1 MKLKSL
7 LITLLALLG
16 SIKANANLYYDFCVN
31 DIYYSITSGNK
42 CSVTYPARSY
52 DDEEDGYWL
61 YYVENSQEYEDDW
74 NDFYIIWSYYSGS
87 VSIPSNV
94 TYNGQTYQV
103 TAIGDHAFENC
114 RNLNSVSIPNSV
126 TSIGYNAFRNS
137 SLSTITLPSSLTTIG
152 NGAFERCNSLEALT
166 IPGSVT
172 SIGSEV
178 FSYSNLAVID
188 INATNLTSI
197 GSAAFKKCY
206 RLKTVNINSIASW
219 LNCTLLSES
228 SSPFCNG
235 ADLYVANEEQSILS
249 FPVATTNIP
258 AYAFYGCNNITS
270 ISFPSHVRNI
280 GDGAFALCPSL
291 TAIDVNSNN
300 SYLSFEDG
308 ILYQSNKTSLVVCI
322 KTKSGSVNIPQ
333 SVTTIQIGAF
343 NGCSSLTSI
352 TIPSSITSM
361 ERLAFSGCSGTLTV
375 NCNIPDYNY
384 SNSYSVE
391 TYSYIDSSNSPFF
404 GSSFSSIT
412 FGNNVTSIGSN
423 AFCVCSSITSL
434 SLPSS
439 LTTIGSGAFRK
450 CYGIT
455 SITIPNSVTSIGDDA
470 FKNCNLTSVTLPSSL
485 TSIGDDA
492 FYYCRLTSVTLP
504 SSLTS
509 IGESAFGG
517 CKSLTD
523 VYCYAENVP
532 NTETSAFWNIA
543 SATTLH
549 VPAGSIEAYSTTA
562 PWNSFD
568 TIVPIETS
576 SPAIAFADANVKAL
590 CVANWDTNGDGELSE
605 AEAAVVTSLG
615 NVFQEKTNITL
626 FNELQYF
633 TGLTSIGYEAFYGCS
648 SLTSITIPNS
658 VTSIGGNA
666 FRGCTSLTSITI
678 PNSVTSIGKSAFYN
692 CTSLTSITIGNSV
705 TSIGDYAFYGCT
717 RLTSITIPN
726 SVTSIGSYS
735 YAFLHCTSLTS
746 IQVET
751 GNTTYDS
758 RDNCNAIIETAT
770 NTLIA
775 GCQNTT
781 IPNSVTSIGHNA
793 FSDCT
798 RLTSITIP
806 NSVTSIGDYAF
817 DHCTS
822 LTSITIPNSVTSI
835 SNYAFYG
842 CTSLTDVYCYAEN
855 VPTATNNAFSIY
867 SATLHVPAASL
878 EAYSTTA
885 PWSGFGSIRA
895 IEVEY
900 VTNLLSNKWSGA
912 EYSVQAATFDSG
924 VNYGNGTE
932 SNPNYNQIVGV
943 PETDSKGRNWYEFDY
958 TCNWQEMTAPLN
970 NWCQDGNFGDIYARR
985 TFYYDEEMPEELFL
999 ACGHDDAPCEYY
1011 LNGELIWSVTD
1022 GWFEQE
1028 IYKLTSAQ
1036 KALLRPGELNVL
1048 AFHVHQNWGGMYAD
1062 CGLYTSLSEM
1072 GISNK
1077 CGDNLIWSFNGET
1090 ETLTISGTGDMY
1102 DFSDNSQTPWI
1113 GFKNSI
1119 KNLDVQ
1125 SGVTRI
1131 GGNAFNG
1138 CTALSSVTISNSV
1151 TVVGSWA
1158 FCDCKSL
1165 TSITIPEGV
1174 INIRDN
1180 VFRNCTSLTSVSLP
1194 ESLKTLGGHAF
1205 LGCRSLASITI
1216 PDGITFLDRIA
1227 FQECSSL
1234 TTFTYNKA
1242 ENALTK
1248 VNGVYQIGTAEDLC
1262 NFAILSTAAN
1272 SDISAQLTAD
1282 IDYTGYTFPGSNVG
1296 EHFQHIG
1303 LNGYRGMFDGNGH
1316 TITVNI
1322 NNPDSWQ
1329 VAALFRELGKGGVIK
1344 NLRVAGHVE
1353 SVSKFSAGIVS
1364 NLKSGKVS
1372 HCVSDVD
1379 IISHIDGDC
1388 TDGGIAGIATYDGE
1402 ESIVEYCVVAG
1413 SFQGSNAHHRGGIIG
1428 IGYAGNS
1435 DNITIDNCLF
1445 LANVDGLDV
1454 TESGTFIRQ
1463 PTDKTTINNCYYL
1476 NVLGT
1481 VTSGTQTT
1489 TAQMTSGELCFL
1501 LNGNQSNIN
1510 WTQNL
1515 TGTDADTYPLPFST
1529 HAQVYAYD
1537 NTYSNTDLSPVI
1549 TFADANVKALCVAN
1563 WDTNGDGELSEAEAA
1578 AVADLGEVFRGN
1590 TTITSFNELQ
1600 YFTSLTTIGD
1610 NAFRECTAL
1619 TSVTIPEGVQHIGYW
1634 AFCESGL
1641 TSITLPEGIT
1651 NFCNAVFAGCR
1662 SLTSVEWPSDMTE
1675 IADYTFYQCSSL
1687 TSIHIPDGVTTIGHS
1702 AFRESGLESI
1712 AFPNSV
1718 TNIGSYVFDD
1728 CNNLTTVT
1736 MPASVITFDEN
1747 DGNAFGDTNNIEAV
1761 YISDLTAW
1769 LNTSFPQANNPLRS
1783 GAKLYLNNVE
1793 VKDLV
1798 IPEGTTAILKAAFE
1812 GCESLTSVSIPSSV
1826 TSIDEWAFAKCN
1838 NLTSATIPE
1847 SVTSIGN
1854 HLFAYCSSLTS
1865 VTIPSSVTFI
1875 GNYAFADC
1883 GCLTGISVPNSV
1895 TSIGEGA
1902 FWGCAVATS
1911 INIPENLTSI
1921 EPYVFFN
1928 CPSLTSFTIPNGVT
1942 NVGELAF
1949 EWCNMTDVYCY
1960 AENVPNTNSN
1970 AFENSSISTA
1980 TLHVPAASLE
1990 AYSTTA
1996 PWSGF
2001 GTIVPIADDSNTL
2014 SIPEITRPAGGRAIL
2029 SINLKNSVPIETFN
2043 FDLSLS
2049 EGLSVATDKNGNPRV
2064 SLSTQRTTPS
2074 AHVLSTT
2081 ILNDGALRV
2090 QVSAPSAETF
2100 SGNDG
2105 EVLQIVLNI
2114 NSDLEPGAEL
2124 PIVMKNVT
2132 ITDNAAEVHNIERI
2146 TSHLTIASYKLGDLN
2161 GDGRVN
2167 SGDYTALVH
2176 YQLGLVLP
2184 STFVEAATDVN
2195 GDGIVNSGD
2204 LTGIIH
2210 LCLYESLDRPATQ
2223 NSVKELIVLDP
2234 Q

>member
-1 MKLKSL
+1 MTMKLK
-7 LITLLALLG
+7 TNLLAIRFAVAFLLCFLVNAAYADYVVG
-16 SIKANANLYYDFCVN
+16 QKFTVTNGMKYKTTNGTTGYYAMKFEVINVKPNGYYEVKIYSDTSLSQPGSGSDYRVRELEIPQFVLYNGTSFTITKVGNLKLGGSSGSAGKPNSTLNKVILPPTIEVIGEYAFHQCMHLKEVIGAENLRIIERQGFYDCNMLASLPDVANFANVEEIGYLAFCRCDSLRTANLASIKKLGVGSFAGNSEPDYVLFRTEGL
-31 DIYYSITSGNK
+31 TSLVLG
-42 CSVTYPARSY
+42 
-52 DDEEDGYWL
+52 EQLED
-61 YYVENSQEYEDDW
+61 
-74 NDFYIIWSYYSGS
+74 
-87 VSIPSNV
+87 SIP
-94 TYNGQTYQV
+94 
-103 TAIGDHAFENC
+103 ENC
-114 RNLNSVSIPNSV
+114 FLNQYRLTSV
-126 TSIGYNAFRNS
+126 
-137 SLSTITLPSSLTTIG
+137 
-152 NGAFERCNSLEALT
+152 E
-166 IPGSVT
+166 IPGGVEK
-172 SIGSEV
+172 IG
-178 FSYSNLAVID
+178 
-188 INATNLTSI
+188 
-197 GSAAFKKCY
+197 KK
-206 RLKTVNINSIASW
+206 
-219 LNCTLLSES
+219 
-228 SSPFCNG
+228 
-235 ADLYVANEEQSILS
+235 
-249 FPVATTNIP
+249 
-258 AYAFYGCNNITS
+258 AFYGCE
-270 ISFPSHVRNI
+270 
-280 GDGAFALCPSL
+280 G
-291 TAIDVNSNN
+291 
-300 SYLSFEDG
+300 
-308 ILYQSNKTSLVVCI
+308 
-322 KTKSGSVNIPQ
+322 
-333 SVTTIQIGAF
+333 
-343 NGCSSLTSI
+343 
-352 TIPSSITSM
+352 
-361 ERLAFSGCSGTLTV
+361 
-375 NCNIPDYNY
+375 
-384 SNSYSVE
+384 
-391 TYSYIDSSNSPFF
+391 
-404 GSSFSSIT
+404 
-412 FGNNVTSIGSN
+412 
-423 AFCVCSSITSL
+423 
-434 SLPSS
+434 
-439 LTTIGSGAFRK
+439 
-450 CYGIT
+450 
-455 SITIPNSVTSIGDDA
+455 
-470 FKNCNLTSVTLPSSL
+470 LTSVKLHEGL
-485 TSIGDDA
+485 KI
-492 FYYCRLTSVTLP
+492 
-504 SSLTS
+504 
-509 IGESAFGG
+509 IEESAFGSCRG
-517 CKSLTD
+517 LTSFEIPAS
-523 VYCYAENVP
+523 VNKIGNRALSFNI
-532 NTETSAFWNIA
+532 NTITVH
-543 SATTLH
+543 ATTPPTLGTQSFSKTPTVY
-549 VPAGSIEAYSTTA
+549 VPVGCRSLYLAANEWKKYNIEEMSAL
-562 PWNSFD
+562 
-568 TIVPIETS
+568 PIS
-576 SPAIAFADANVKAL
+576 FADANVKAI
-590 CVANWDTNGDGELSE
+590 CVANWDTDGDGELSE
-605 AEAAVVTSLG
+605 AEAAAVTDLG
-615 NVFQEKTNITL
+615 EVFKNDTTITS

-633 TGLTSIGYEAFYGCS
+633 TGLTEISSQAFSGCLYLNEVIIPENVTVIGTSAFNSCVR
-648 SLTSITIPNS
+648 LASITIPEG
-658 VTSIGGNA
+658 VTTIGFGA
-666 FRGCTSLTSITI
+666 FMDCAGLTSIHI
-678 PNSVTSIGKSAFYN
+678 PASVTLIDKVAFGWAAGLQNYFD
-692 CTSLTSITIGNSV
+692 SGFPSVRESITV
-705 TSIGDYAFYGCT
+705 A
-717 RLTSITIPN
+717 
-726 SVTSIGSYS
+726 
-735 YAFLHCTSLTS
+735 
-746 IQVET
+746 E
-751 GNTTYDS
+751 GNTVYDS
-758 RDNCNAIIETAT
+758 RENCNAIIETAT
-770 NTLIA
+770 NTLMYGCSNTIIPSSVTAIA
-775 GCQNTT
+775 QYSFN
-781 IPNSVTSIGHNA
+781 NSVISSIV
-793 FSDCT
+793 
-798 RLTSITIP
+798 IP
-806 NSVTSIGDYAF
+806 RSVTAISGF
-817 DHCTS
+817 VHCKS
-822 LTSITIPNSVTSI
+822 LTSVTVENPTPITINR
-835 SNYAFYG
+835 
-842 CTSLTDVYCYAEN
+842 
-855 VPTATNNAFSIY
+855 NAFTGSY
-867 SATLHVPAASL
+867 DATLYVPKGSKAAY
-878 EAYSTTA
+878 EAADYWKNFSE
-885 PWSGFGSIRA
+885 I
-895 IEVEY
+895 VEMEDSSPKI
-900 VTNLLSNKWSGA
+900 TNLLSNKWSGA
-912 EYSVQAATFDSG
+912 EYSVQAVTFDSG

-970 NWCQDGNFGDIYARR
+970 NWCQGGNFGDIYARR

-1428 IGYAGNS
+1428 IGSHGIS

-1481 VTSGTQTT
+1481 VSTGTQITT
-1489 TAQMTSGELCFL
+1489 DQLTSGELCFL
-1501 LNGNQSNIN
+1501 LNGDQSNID

-1515 TGTDADTYPLPFST
+1515 TGDAVDSYPLPFST
-1529 HAQVYAYD
+1529 HAQVYAYG
-1537 NTYSNTDLSPVI
+1537 NTYSNNDLSPII

-1563 WDTNGDGELSEAEAA
+1563 WNTNGDGELSEAEAA

-1812 GCESLTSVSIPSSV
+1812 GCESLTSVSIPNSV
-1826 TSIDEWAFAKCN
+1826 TSINGWAFAKCN

-1847 SVTSIGN
+1847 SVTSIGD
-1854 HLFAYCSSLTS
+1854 HLFAYCSSLSS
-1865 VTIPSSVTFI
+1865 VTIPSSVTTI
-1875 GNYAFADC
+1875 DSNAFMSC
-1883 GCLTGISVPNSV
+1883 G
-1895 TSIGEGA
+1895 
-1902 FWGCAVATS
+1902 
-1911 INIPENLTSI
+1911 
-1921 EPYVFFN
+1921 
-1928 CPSLTSFTIPNGVT
+1928 SLTDF
-1942 NVGELAF
+1942 
-1949 EWCNMTDVYCY
+1949 WCY
-1960 AENVPNTNSN
+1960 AEDIPSTGNDLFLNTDIAS
-1970 AFENSSISTA
+1970 A

-2001 GTIVPIADDSNTL
+2001 GTIVAIEEEVGSNAIACAD
-2014 SIPEITRPAGGRAIL
+2014 ITAY
-2029 SINLKNSVPIETFN
+2029 
-2043 FDLSLS
+2043 
-2049 EGLSVATDKNGNPRV
+2049 
-2064 SLSTQRTTPS
+2064 
-2074 AHVLSTT
+2074 
-2081 ILNDGALRV
+2081 
-2090 QVSAPSAETF
+2090 
-2100 SGNDG
+2100 SGHK
-2105 EVLQIVLNI
+2105 V
-2114 NSDLEPGAEL
+2114 EL
-2124 PIVMKNVT
+2124 PIMLTNDADLTVVGISFTLTLPEGVTVAKDEYGDPLYSLESTRLNPKRFNVYTNQYADGSWGFRISTNNTTAVLNGTEGEFMT
-2132 ITDNAAEVHNIERI
+2132 ITLDIADGMEEGDYNVCLMENKLSVRNSDNNIASKVI
-2146 TSHLTIASYKLGDLN
+2146 SDSVSKLTINNVVMG
-2161 GDGRVN
+2161 
-2167 SGDYTALVH
+2167 
-2176 YQLGLVLP
+2176 
-2184 STFVEAATDVN
+2184 DVN
-2195 GDGIVNSGD
+2195 GDGEVDLSDAIMVTYYSLHVAPANFIEAVADVNGD
-2204 LTGIIH
+2204 GEIDLSDAITII
-2210 LCLYESLDRPATQ
+2210 YKSLGVQ
-2223 NSVKELIVLDP
+2223 
-2234 Q
+2234 